1 MGPEEA
7 SMFSMEDIMFELKA
21 ADARYPTVEFVLGAI
36 AGWIK
41 KHSPLHGVRN
51 ELSQCSQHEAMNIAK
66 DLGVPLGDLRGLAAK
81 APDAAND
88 VSKMLYALSVDES
101 TLAKGDPATM
111 RDLRRTCMLCVRKGR
126 CRHELASFTA
136 ARNFHEFCP
145 NAYTLDALLRQKEQR
160 RQH

>member
-1 MGPEEA
+1 MPGLEA
-7 SMFSMEDIMFELKA
+7 NPP
-21 ADARYPTVEFVLGAI
+21 YPMVDFVLGAI

-41 KHSPLHGVRN
+41 RHRSLRGVRD
-51 ELSQCSQHEAMNIAK
+51 ELRECSPDEAMKIAK
-66 DLGVPLGDLRGLAAK
+66 DLRMPLGDFYGMTAK

>member
-1 MGPEEA
+1 
-7 SMFSMEDIMFELKA
+7 MFELKA

-36 AGWIK
+36 ARWIK
-41 KHSPLHGVRN
+41 KRRSLHGVRD
-51 ELSQCSQHEAMNIAK
+51 ELRQCSQDEAMNIAR

-111 RDLRRTCMLCVRKGR
+111 RDLQRTCMLCVRKGR
-126 CRHELASFTA
+126 CRHEFASFTA

-145 NAYTLDALLRQKEQR
+145 NAYTLDALLRQKEQQ